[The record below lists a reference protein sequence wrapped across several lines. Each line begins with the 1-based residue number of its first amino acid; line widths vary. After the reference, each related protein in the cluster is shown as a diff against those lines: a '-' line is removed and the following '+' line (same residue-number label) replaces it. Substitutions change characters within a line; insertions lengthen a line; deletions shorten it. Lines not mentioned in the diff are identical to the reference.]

1 MRKAFGA
8 FMVAL
13 LCMAYVYAGGS
24 SESSASGKTE
34 VVFWHRTFDDFTK
47 EVAAFEAANPDID
60 VITEAVGTDYDD
72 LYMKYMTAIA
82 SNSLPNIGIVGQRHG
97 IPQMYESGK
106 LLPIEDYLDE
116 ESLEDVMPSYWGRF
130 IYDGKRICI
139 PYSSSVPVLYYN
151 ADLFNEYGIEPPASF
166 ADIPAAAKALTL
178 DTDGDGN
185 TDIYGFNFNSDT
197 PWYIQAWAWDSG
209 ANVVISESEV
219 SVDNEGYRTVF
230 ETIKQMVH
238 TDKSMPAN
246 QHNTGLDD
254 FINGYTAMF
263 TTSSANLQQIMSECD
278 FTLGV
283 PPLPGK
289 WTILGGNSL
298 GLFASDDEKE
308 MEASVRL
315 INYLITL
322 DGSLTNIE
330 KGYLPIRNSFL
341 ESEEIK
347 NLVAAEPLRQVS
359 IDSVS
364 KLFDQGVN
372 VADSTIWLETMDVLS
387 EVEANPDA
395 DVSRLLSDFQD
406 TVDNFMSDYFGK

>member
-1 MRKAFGA
+1 MEKH
-8 FMVAL
+8 VLWSAL
-13 LCMAYVYAGGS
+13 ASALVLASCNAGKGTV
-24 SESSASGKTE
+24 TE
-34 VVFWHRTFDDFTK
+34 NELKGNWV
-47 EVAAFEAANPDID
+47 EV
-60 VITEAVGTDYDD
+60 
-72 LYMKYMTAIA
+72 
-82 SNSLPNIGIVGQRHG
+82 
-97 IPQMYESGK
+97 
-106 LLPIEDYLDE
+106 
-116 ESLEDVMPSYWGRF
+116 
-130 IYDGKRICI
+130 
-139 PYSSSVPVLYYN
+139 
-151 ADLFNEYGIEPPASF
+151 
-166 ADIPAAAKALTL
+166 
-178 DTDGDGN
+178 
-185 TDIYGFNFNSDT
+185 
-197 PWYIQAWAWDSG
+197 
-209 ANVVISESEV
+209 
-219 SVDNEGYRTVF
+219 
-230 ETIKQMVH
+230 
-238 TDKSMPAN
+238 MPAN

-283 PPLPGK
+283 APLPGK